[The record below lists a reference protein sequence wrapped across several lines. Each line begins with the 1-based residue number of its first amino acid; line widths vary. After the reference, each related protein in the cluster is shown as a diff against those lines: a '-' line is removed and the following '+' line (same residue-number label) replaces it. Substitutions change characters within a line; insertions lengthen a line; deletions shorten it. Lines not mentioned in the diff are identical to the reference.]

1 MTVAVIS
8 RSDIA
13 VVGVKAVVAVAC
25 SVLVALVS
33 RDSQHMQ
40 VAVVVRLMW
49 RWSKGGQVGSV
60 VVKRARAARAV
71 KQRLTH
77 TSGPTRDRENQELSR
92 QRGGAAG
99 NEAPRLTQIR

>member
-1 MTVAVIS
+1 MVH

-40 VAVVVRLMW
+40 VAVVVEVDVGVVEGW
-49 RWSKGGQVGSV
+49 AGGVG
-60 VVKRARAARAV
+60 
-71 KQRLTH
+71 
-77 TSGPTRDRENQELSR
+77 
-92 QRGGAAG
+92 GG
-99 NEAPRLTQIR
+99 